1 MRKACFCSL
10 MLGLALHAQTGN
22 QDAVKAARAITLGTW
37 APDSSLVVPENHPLR
52 ARHPVIDVHSHTY
65 VKTPGQVADW
75 VRVMDATGVET
86 TVILTGSTGAEFD
99 HWVELFLKPYP
110 KRFQLYCGLNTQNI
124 EAPDYP
130 KRAVAELVRCYQKGA
145 RGVGEMSDKGSGYT
159 LGPQLPRDKRL
170 HPDDPRLDLFWQKCA
185 ELKLPVNIHMADH
198 PSAWRPPDNHQERS
212 PSFQVY
218 NQYGQDVP
226 SYKEILAIRDR
237 LLARHPKTIFVACHF
252 SNQGNDMAIL
262 SKTMDRFP
270 NLYLDMSARA
280 YEIGREPRTA
290 AKFIERYQDRILFGT
305 DQAPGKEMYMAWWR
319 ILETP
324 DEYIPGPNW
333 WRLYGLE
340 LPDRVLEKLY
350 RSNALK
356 VLNWSKP

>member
-37 APDSSLVVPENHPLR
+37 APDSSLVVPENHPVR
-52 ARHPVIDVHSHTY
+52 ARHPVIDVHSHAY

-110 KRFQLYCGLNTQNI
+110 RRFQLYCGLNTQNI

-159 LGPQLPRDKRL
+159 LGPQLP
-170 HPDDPRLDLFWQKCA
+170 A
-185 ELKLPVNIHMADH
+185 
-198 PSAWRPPDNHQERS
+198 
-212 PSFQVY
+212 
-218 NQYGQDVP
+218 
-226 SYKEILAIRDR
+226 
-237 LLARHPKTIFVACHF
+237 
-252 SNQGNDMAIL
+252 
-262 SKTMDRFP
+262 
-270 NLYLDMSARA
+270 
-280 YEIGREPRTA
+280 
-290 AKFIERYQDRILFGT
+290 
-305 DQAPGKEMYMAWWR
+305 
-319 ILETP
+319 
-324 DEYIPGPNW
+324 
-333 WRLYGLE
+333 
-340 LPDRVLEKLY
+340 
-350 RSNALK
+350 
-356 VLNWSKP
+356 